1 MNWIGAI
8 MGLALVALAVAII
21 SDLELTV
28 CTEGSFY
35 ATVHLLCTPKRH

>member
-8 MGLALVALAVAII
+8 MGLALVALAVAVI

-35 ATVHLLCTPKRH
+35 AMVHLCTPTRR

>member
-8 MGLALVALAVAII
+8 FGLALVALAVAVT
-21 SDLELTV
+21 SDLEFTA

-35 ATVHLLCTPKRH
+35 AIIHLCTPKRR